1 MDLGISG
8 SVSGFG
14 KWKPPS
20 FASLIPGYVSRRSAL
35 KFKPS
40 RVPAPEQHSAPVF
53 LGSPPREVGCR
64 AVILGIF
71 DPLMEARKQLME
83 IRLNI
88 WARGDLW
95 AAAAWRPSERWVV

>member
-1 MDLGISG
+1 MDLGNSG
-8 SVSGFG
+8 SVLGFG
-14 KWKPPS
+14 KWKPSS
-20 FASLIPGYVSRRSAL
+20 FVSLIPGYVSRILAL

-53 LGSPPREVGCR
+53 PGSPQREVGCG

-71 DPLMEARKQLME
+71 DPLIEAHKQLME

-88 WARGDLW
+88 WACGDLW
-95 AAAAWRPSERWVV
+95 AVAAAA